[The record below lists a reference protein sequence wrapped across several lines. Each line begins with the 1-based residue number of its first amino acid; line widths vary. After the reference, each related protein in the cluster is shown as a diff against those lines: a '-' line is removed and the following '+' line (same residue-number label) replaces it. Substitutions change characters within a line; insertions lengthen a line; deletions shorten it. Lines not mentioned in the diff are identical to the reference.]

1 MWPLFMG
8 IARTYAP
15 YIIMPFA
22 AVVGFVGYQFEW
34 YVRGDVVTPAK
45 KVSIADERD
54 LRRLNE
60 SEGKDMTK
68 VDLLKDHTFV
78 PKTIFDRVK

>member
-1 MWPLFMG
+1 MWPFIMG
-8 IARTYAP
+8 AARAYAP

-34 YVRGDVVTPAK
+34 YIRGDSSTPSK
-45 KVSIADERD
+45 TLSIADERD
-54 LRRLNE
+54 LRRFAE

-68 VDLLKDHTFV
+68 VDRLKDQTFV